1 MKIEKLGG
9 NNLVASDIS
18 IKELYDALNELIE
31 DDAEGLG
38 HWYLCRVL
46 RIMVN
51 RAMTG
56 NSVQQAKEA
65 MWNFYYVGESS
76 PVVMQG
82 VLVHLVNQMNE
93 NTKRTF
99 IANQKRGGS
108 GIVIEEWSQTQSWKR
123 FISQF
128 SQGEQKLQPMTRLRK
143 NILQAILENNPNA
156 KLEVKLEFKD
166 LR

>member
-1 MKIEKLGG
+1 VKIEKLGG

-18 IKELYDALNELIE
+18 IKELYDALNEIIE
-31 DDAEGLG
+31 DDAACLG
-38 HWYLCRVL
+38 DWYLCKVL

-56 NSVQQAKEA
+56 NSVQQAKDN
-65 MWNFYYVGESS
+65 MWNFYYVGGSS

-82 VLVHLVNQMNE
+82 VLVHLFNQMNN

-108 GIVIEEWSQTQSWKR
+108 GIVIEEWSQTKSWNQ

-128 SQGEQKLQPMTRLRK
+128 SQGEQKLRPMTRLRK
-143 NILQAILENNPNA
+143 NMLKAILDKNPNA
-156 KLEVKLEFKD
+156 KLEVKLEF
-166 LR
+166 

>member
-1 MKIEKLGG
+1 
-9 NNLVASDIS
+9 
-18 IKELYDALNELIE
+18 
-31 DDAEGLG
+31 
-38 HWYLCRVL
+38 
-46 RIMVN
+46 
-51 RAMTG
+51 
-56 NSVQQAKEA
+56 
-65 MWNFYYVGESS
+65 
-76 PVVMQG
+76 MQG
-82 VLVHLVNQMNE
+82 VLAHLVNQMNE

-108 GIVIEEWSQTQSWKR
+108 GTVIEEWSQTQSWKR

-128 SQGEQKLQPMTRLRK
+128 SKGEQKLQPMTRLRK